1 MILLKLKANYV
12 SSLIKTLRWL
22 YVLLRF
28 EMKGLAM
35 WKWSVV
41 DNNQFLPQPCFY
53 FSDLSSF
60 LRMQPRPH
68 WFPGCLSLTYWA
80 HLPQSLCPWGSGILS
95 SFICMVESLTFSRP
109 LLQYHI
115 FLMSPFLVMLFKMTL
130 PGFYSLL
137 FPHPLISYHF
147 PACYIFYLF
156 CSIFSWDSKLHDG
169 KDPCL
174 FCILPHPKCLNSAWH
189 LIHNNNK
196 TYPLQVNEY
205 IPSDGHLKLNLYKS
219 LQTEAHRDCA
229 GLRIGFYNKLIQQV
243 F

>member
-1 MILLKLKANYV
+1 MALCLTKIWNERPCHVKMICGRQQPV
-12 SSLIKTLRWL
+12 SSPTLLLFFRLII
-22 YVLLRF
+22 
-28 EMKGLAM
+28 
-35 WKWSVV
+35 
-41 DNNQFLPQPCFY
+41 LP
-53 FSDLSSF
+53 
-60 LRMQPRPH
+60 PH
-68 WFPGCLSLTYWA
+68 ATPAPLVSWLSLFNILGTPA
-80 HLPQSLCPWGSGILS
+80 SEPLPMRLWNTFLLYLHGWVPYIFQAFTPISYFFNEPFSGHA
-95 SFICMVESLTFSRP
+95 V
-109 LLQYHI
+109 
-115 FLMSPFLVMLFKMTL
+115 KMTL

-174 FCILPHPKCLNSAWH
+174 FCILPHPKCPNSAWH